1 LGKFLLL
8 LILSSPIA
16 LHNFNL
22 SSKLSMNF
30 ISHIVLFMAM
40 LCSSFAFRGM
50 FRKNV
55 VGLSRASLSMN
66 AKETA
71 TTAISAN
78 KVMVFSKSSCP
89 FCLRTKSKLTE
100 LKIEFGLLELGE
112 MTK

>member
-1 LGKFLLL
+1 
-8 LILSSPIA
+8 
-16 LHNFNL
+16 
-22 SSKLSMNF
+22 
-30 ISHIVLFMAM
+30 
-40 LCSSFAFRGM
+40 M

-100 LKIEFGLLELGE
+100 LKIEFGLLELDQEDEGKDIQASLQE
-112 MTK
+112 MTGQRTVPNVFVNGKHLGGCDDTMAAIASGNFQKMLA